1 MALAKGG
8 LEVPVKIFTLRL
20 VVGFERNKN
29 LPLPV
34 ESHKTCLDF
43 NNEHHSRKL
52 KFINS

>member
-20 VVGFERNKN
+20 VFGFGRNKN

-34 ESHKTCLDF
+34 KSHKTCPDF
-43 NNEHHSRKL
+43 NNEPHSRKM
-52 KFINS
+52 KFVNP